1 MEVAVNTLGDLALI
15 AAQRNMTPTAPKQRQ
30 VLALLSA
37 RANQLILT
45 EDFYREL
52 WGARPPRTAAAT
64 LHTYV
69 GQLRRS
75 MTEAL
80 AVTPQAVSER
90 LLITQPGGYLLRVD
104 PERYD
109 IARYHRLLEKADEAR
124 RTRQAEEAV
133 LHYRAALSLWRGPA
147 LADISCGPV
156 LRVWAD
162 GANESRLNATEKL
175 IALELQLGNPLEVLS
190 ELRELAAR
198 HPLHENLHGQLM
210 VALSQAGRRNEALE
224 AYHSLRKRIVGELG
238 LEPSARLT
246 LLQQQIITSQAHG
259 PERFD
264 HRSVKSSASL

>member
-1 MEVAVNTLGDLALI
+1 
-15 AAQRNMTPTAPKQRQ
+15 MTPTAPKQRR

-45 EDFYREL
+45 EEFHREL
-52 WGARPPRTAAAT
+52 WGGRPPRTAAAT

-69 GQLRRS
+69 GQLRRA
-75 MTEAL
+75 MARAL
-80 AVTPQAVSER
+80 TVAPHVVSER

-104 PERYD
+104 PD
-109 IARYHRLLEKADEAR
+109 GHDFTRYHQLLEKADEAR
-124 RTRQAEEAV
+124 RAQQAEEAV
-133 LHYRAALSLWRGPA
+133 LHYRAALGLWRGPA
-147 LADISCGPV
+147 LADIVCGPV

-162 GANESRLNATEKL
+162 CADESRLNTTEKL
-175 IALELQLGNPLEVLS
+175 IELELQLGNPLEVLS

-224 AYHSLRKRIVGELG
+224 AYHSLRRRIVGELG

-246 LLQQQIITSQAHG
+246 LLQQQIITSQTST
-259 PERFD
+259 PERYD
-264 HRSVKSSASL
+264 YRSTRRSA